1 MLEKAISALKLWSL
15 THTWLFQK
23 HSLRHESTQPL
34 SSTYSPFTHPCRG
47 TNPVAPV
54 GPAHRR
60 LPTSARPLH
69 PHLSPLTLPMG
80 RLLLLCW
87 KPEACGPNRPGTAK
101 HCFVSYIF
109 FFLIHH
115 DRSQVSTSSE
125 AVEYLTRLVRTQH
138 LNPFPGLLHQ
148 QLRTQRLPKR
158 NWLMLGRNKAVIQIS

>member
-1 MLEKAISALKLWSL
+1 MQRHKPCGSCGPSTPPAAYFCTPSASPSISINAPHGQTPAPLLETRSLWPKQ
-15 THTWLFQK
+15 T
-23 HSLRHESTQPL
+23 R
-34 SSTYSPFTHPCRG
+34 YSQT
-47 TNPVAPV
+47 
-54 GPAHRR
+54 
-60 LPTSARPLH
+60 
-69 PHLSPLTLPMG
+69 
-80 RLLLLCW
+80 LLC
-87 KPEACGPNRPGTAK
+87 
-101 HCFVSYIF
+101 FVHF